1 MGDDMHTV
9 RQLLNEKSH
18 RSLITV
24 SPDSTV
30 YQALQVMADQDVGA
44 VLVMEMGD
52 VVGIF
57 SERDYARRIVLQ
69 GRTSVTTPVREIMTS
84 RVVYVKPENT
94 LQECMALMTERHIR
108 HLPVLEDD
116 LVVGMLSIGDL
127 VRATI
132 AEQQFFIDQLVQ
144 YIQTA

>member
-1 MGDDMHTV
+1 MHTV

-30 YQALQVMADQDVGA
+30 YQALQVMAEQDVGA

-52 VVGIF
+52 VLGIF

-69 GRTSVTTPVREIMTS
+69 GRTSVTTPVRDIMTS

-108 HLPVLEDD
+108 HLPVMEDD
-116 LVVGMLSIGDL
+116 LVIGMLSIGDL

-132 AEQQFFIDQLVQ
+132 AEQQFFIDQLVR
-144 YIQTA
+144 YIQNA